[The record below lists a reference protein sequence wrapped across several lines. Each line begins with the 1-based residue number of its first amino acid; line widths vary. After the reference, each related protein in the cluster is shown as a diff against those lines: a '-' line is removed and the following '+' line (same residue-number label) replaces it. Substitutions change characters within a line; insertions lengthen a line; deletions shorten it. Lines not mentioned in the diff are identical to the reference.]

1 MGNGA
6 KVLMRHQSISNPSDW
21 PHPQSPAV
29 KARDAA
35 AAMCMVTQCKS
46 KMASPARRLPA
57 SPASAKRARES
68 SSGTNA
74 YTGLLNGCDRLRS
87 PSPLR
92 LLDTDSNEAASQT
105 TPREGALV

>member
-1 MGNGA
+1 
-6 KVLMRHQSISNPSDW
+6 MRHQSISNPSDW

-57 SPASAKRARES
+57 SPASAKRAKDS

-74 YTGLLNGCDRLRS
+74 YTGMLNGCDFLRS

-92 LLDTDSNEAASQT
+92 LLEADSHEAPSQT
-105 TPREGALV
+105 APQDGAPVKRQPVK